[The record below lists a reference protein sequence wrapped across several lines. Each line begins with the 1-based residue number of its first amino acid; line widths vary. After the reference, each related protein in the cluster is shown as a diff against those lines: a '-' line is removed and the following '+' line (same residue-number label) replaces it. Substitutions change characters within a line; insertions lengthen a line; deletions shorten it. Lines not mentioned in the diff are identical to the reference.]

1 MRKTLDQGSAPE
13 SRGRNMI
20 AGVLRNATPR
30 ILAGASALVL
40 TAAAVFYAPIV
51 MGLDRQ
57 SNGIEN
63 RTAVLL
69 AVLVISAASTW
80 LPLAGRGGRGVR
92 VITSATC
99 GFNLV
104 WIVSVVGIPVVTASL
119 LGAVVAVAPGPRR
132 FSAVLIAVVAIG
144 FGLGLL
150 LLRLTEPPGEH
161 IFG

>member
-1 MRKTLDQGSAPE
+1 MMAGMGLVRRAWSGAP
-13 SRGRNMI
+13 R
-20 AGVLRNATPR
+20 V
-30 ILAGASALVL
+30 LAGLSALVL
-40 TAAAVFYAPIV
+40 TTAAVFYTPIV
-51 MGLDRQ
+51 MGLGRQ
-57 SNGIEN
+57 GNGIET

-92 VITSATC
+92 VITSAAC

-104 WIVSVVGIPVVTASL
+104 WIISVVGIPVVMASL

-132 FSAVLIAVVAIG
+132 FGAVLIAAVAIG

>member
-1 MRKTLDQGSAPE
+1 
-13 SRGRNMI
+13 MI
-20 AGVLRNATPR
+20 AGMGLVRRAWSAAPR
-30 ILAGASALVL
+30 VLAGLSALVL
-40 TAAAVFYAPIV
+40 TTAAVFYTPIV
-51 MGLDRQ
+51 MGLGQ
-57 SNGIEN
+57 QGNGIET